1 MNRDVNARQVWA
13 SLPLTAAL
21 GLLLSGCISMYVPNG
36 LPDVAPSDYVKS
48 RQPAPVQLL
57 IDWTTQGKSNG
68 KALGETRDDIVS
80 VVNDSGLFASTSRD
94 PVPSGAL
101 LAITIDDSPVT
112 DPNSAFAKGFLT
124 GFTFGLV
131 GTKGVEGYTCT
142 ATYIPSNGADKLTHV
157 TRQPLIFTMGA
168 HAAPDNSTPASTLK
182 EGIKTMI
189 RRTVGNALKELA
201 ADPAFAR

>member
-1 MNRDVNARQVWA
+1 MYRVANSRRAWA
-13 SLPLTAAL
+13 CLPLTTAL

-36 LPDVAPSDYVKS
+36 LPDVTPSDYVKS

-57 IDWTTQGKSNG
+57 IDWSTQGKSNS
-68 KALGETRDDIVS
+68 KALGQTRDDIVS
-80 VVNDSGLFASTSRD
+80 VVNESGLFASTSRD

-101 LAITIDDSPVT
+101 LAITIDNSPLT

-142 ATYIPSNGADKLTHV
+142 VTYIPSIGADRVTHV

-168 HAAPDNSTPASTLK
+168 HAAPDNSTPASTIK
-182 EGIKTMI
+182 EGVKTMI

-201 ADPAFAR
+201 ADPAFAH

>member
-1 MNRDVNARQVWA
+1 MNRVVNSRRAWVY
-13 SLPLTAAL
+13 LPLTAAL

-36 LPDVAPSDYVKS
+36 LPEVAPSDYVKP

-57 IDWTTQGKSNG
+57 IDWSTQGKSNT
-68 KALGETRDDIVS
+68 KALGHARDDIVA
-80 VVNDSGLFASTSRD
+80 VVNQSGLFASTSGD

-101 LAITIDDSPVT
+101 LAITIDNSPLT

-142 ATYIPSNGADKLTHV
+142 VTYIPSIGADKLTHV

-168 HAAPDNSTPASTLK
+168 HAAPENSAPASTIK
-182 EGIKTMI
+182 EGVKTMI